1 VLYDHALAAQLLAVE
16 LVHGIVGIPG
26 VLELHETVPAE
37 GRSASRAPAGGRVVS
52 RRRALPRPPPRARAR
67 GAAAAAIL
75 EALPRG
81 AAALAASGPWGTSL
95 RRGARP
101 PRPDSPIFEVDL
113 EEAAVAAEKAL
124 DVLLA
129 DVVAQASYVDARH
142 GRDPRVSSGRLAEG
156 RRAAGQGCGAGAGT
170 AKARTRASHRSG
182 GRVSHTMVRARAPA
196 YAISAR
202 GRGAARRSA

>member
-1 VLYDHALAAQLLAVE
+1 MLYDHALAAQLLAVE

-26 VLELHETVPAE
+26 VLELHETV
-37 GRSASRAPAGGRVVS
+37 
-52 RRRALPRPPPRARAR
+52 
-67 GAAAAAIL
+67 
-75 EALPRG
+75 
-81 AAALAASGPWGTSL
+81 
-95 RRGARP
+95 
-101 PRPDSPIFEVDL
+101 PIFEVDL

-182 GRVSHTMVRARAPA
+182 GRVRDRKSVV
-196 YAISAR
+196 
-202 GRGAARRSA
+202 